1 MGIGSRVKV
10 FPAGKLG
17 EASSLLGSRDLGAG
31 YGYASGQPA
40 VAHFGLG
47 GVEEVDLEI
56 GLPHGKG
63 TIVRRGVRADRRL
76 RVPVNAAA
84 AAR

>member
-47 GVEEVDLEI
+47 GVEEVDLEGRRI
-56 GLPHGKG
+56 
-63 TIVRRGVRADRRL
+63 IVRPGFDGGD
-76 RVPVNAAA
+76 
-84 AAR
+84 